1 MQWLRQSHGL
11 TLAVMAGVM
20 ASLGSTFAKL
30 AMSGDIVLSYC
41 LLLAGNDKCQ
51 QISVYIQVLFFLMI
65 FVCNGVYSTF
75 QISVYIQV
83 IFFLMIFVCNGVMW
97 TFFTKSLQYC
107 SSSVEAT
114 VTNTAS
120 NFLFTAFVGLLLFD
134 ETLTLRWWFGS
145 LLILLGLMLINRGNL
160 KDEQRKAD
168 TKTE

>member
-1 MQWLRQSHGL
+1 MKKMQWLRQSHGL

-41 LLLAGNDKCQ
+41 LLLAGNHKCQ
-51 QISVYIQVLFFLMI
+51 QISVYIQVL
-65 FVCNGVYSTF
+65 
-75 QISVYIQV
+75 
-83 IFFLMIFVCNGVMW
+83 FFLMIFVCNGVMW

-134 ETLTLRWWFGS
+134 ETLSLRWWFGS

-160 KDEQRKAD
+160 KDELRKAD